1 VTSIRLPSLDVSE
14 ALKRGFSEAD
24 VHSTLFESDMRIL
37 GYPARTSSQA
47 DGEHFVEQ
55 RSLAIHRL
63 RSGRST
69 GRYDGLYLVGNS
81 PVVLCEIKGY
91 ESLDSSGDWERA
103 KRQLIDYAK
112 SEDFA
117 VPPPFLVL
125 YCGKPE
131 RNRFFRRKTLADP
144 SLLGE
149 IEYEELDEIWSWD
162 RIKEFQ
168 LRGEFALE
176 EVTRER
182 LLESSRTTSTAS
194 RTTCARSSSTAS
206 R

>member
-1 VTSIRLPSLDVSE
+1 MSPVHLPSLDVSE
-14 ALKRGFSEAD
+14 AQKRGFSEAD
-24 VHSTLFESDMRIL
+24 VHSTLFEPDMRAL
-37 GYPARTSSQA
+37 GYPPRTSSQA
-47 DGEHFVEQ
+47 DGEYFVEQ
-55 RSLAIHRL
+55 RSLAMRRL

-69 GRYDGLYLVGNS
+69 GWYDGLYLVGNS
-81 PVVLCEIKGY
+81 PVVLCELKRY
-91 ESLDSSGDWERA
+91 DAVDSAADWERA
-103 KRQLIDYAK
+103 KRQLTGYAA

-131 RNRFFRRKTLADP
+131 RNRFFRRKTLVDP

-149 IEYEELDEIWSWD
+149 VEYEELDEIWSWE
-162 RIKEFQ
+162 RIMEFQ

-182 LLESSRTTSTAS
+182 LLEILLYHLDRIEDDM
-194 RTTCARSSSTAS
+194 RPEVV
-206 R
+206 